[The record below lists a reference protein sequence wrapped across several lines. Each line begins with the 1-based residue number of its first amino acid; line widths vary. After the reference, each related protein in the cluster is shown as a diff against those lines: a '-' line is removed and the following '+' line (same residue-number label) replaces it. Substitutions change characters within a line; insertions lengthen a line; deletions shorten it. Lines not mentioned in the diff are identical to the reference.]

1 LESLGTD
8 FFLVGIELA
17 SAGKYVRYSAPKPQK
32 RLTPTDGRVG
42 VPRILAYD
50 ELRVFFDRLLES
62 AQMTTV
68 VSPRSTKA
76 ILDAGAALS
85 VDDVCMPL
93 KLSLGHV
100 DALVRD
106 RVEVVLVPRYI
117 SVAKGRNFCPK
128 FHVLPDIVRSV
139 FPRIGVLAP
148 YIDFHH
154 TRHGDFAR
162 HLEEAC
168 SPVLWQLG
176 VPRHRMRGMVVQ
188 AHEAQRLADSQGEPF
203 EEATNAP
210 VIAMLGHTYAERD
223 SLCGLDVPR
232 KLERLGVRVLRS
244 PSILP
249 PENQE
254 LCADIYYEP
263 THRTA
268 RAAATR
274 IAQGVDGIVLLTF
287 FACGPDSYGAELLM
301 CRLARLYPQVPVLRI
316 IADEQCAAEGL
327 NTRLETFVDIV
338 RESRARRSQGC

>member
-1 LESLGTD
+1 M
-8 FFLVGIELA
+8 
-17 SAGKYVRYSAPKPQK
+17 RYSAPKPQN
-32 RLTPTDGRVG
+32 RLIPTDRRLG
-42 VPRILAYD
+42 VPRVLGYN
-50 ELRVFFDRLLES
+50 ELRVFFDRLL
-62 AQMTTV
+62 ALAGVTVV

-106 RVEVVLVPRYI
+106 RIEVVLIPRYI

-128 FHVLPDIVRSV
+128 LHVFPDIVRSV
-139 FPRIGVLAP
+139 FPGLGVLAP

-154 TRHGDFAR
+154 SRHGDFAR

-168 SPVLWQLG
+168 APMLWQLG
-176 VPRHRMRGMVVQ
+176 VPRRRMRAMLAE
-188 AHEAQRLADSQGEPF
+188 AHEAQQHSDSLGEPLR
-203 EEATNAP
+203 ETTDAP
-210 VIAMLGHTYAERD
+210 VIALLGHAYAERD

-232 KLERLGVRVLRS
+232 KLERLGARVLRS
-244 PSILP
+244 PSVLP
-249 PENQE
+249 SEAQE
-254 LCADIYYEP
+254 LCAEVYYEP

-268 RAAATR
+268 RAAAAR

-287 FACGPDSYGAELLM
+287 FACGPDSYGADLLM
-301 CRLARLYPQVPVLRI
+301 CRLARCFPQVPVLRI

-338 RESRARRSQGC
+338 RESRARRSQEC